1 MNPRPRAIPGG
12 GLAHRRPTAVRHQ
25 APSDQWNQQMT
36 RVLRE
41 AAEVREER
49 ERARSSE
56 DELLAQR
63 ETAALMDLIQ
73 GRGRPRTSEHI
84 SRPAAGG
91 SPGPADVTS

>member
-1 MNPRPRAIPGG
+1 
-12 GLAHRRPTAVRHQ
+12 
-25 APSDQWNQQMT
+25 MT

-63 ETAALMDLIQ
+63 ETAALVDLIQ
-73 GRGRPRTSEHI
+73 ARGRPRANEHI
-84 SRPAAGG
+84 SRPAAGR